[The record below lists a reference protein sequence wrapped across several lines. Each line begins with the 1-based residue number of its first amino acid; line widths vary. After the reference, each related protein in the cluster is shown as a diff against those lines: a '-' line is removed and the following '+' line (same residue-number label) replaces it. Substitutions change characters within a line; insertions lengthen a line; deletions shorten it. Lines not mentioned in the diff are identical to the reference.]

1 MKTVWHRN
9 THIDNGQGPDRG
21 QVYKPAMSL
30 VQAPAPS
37 KRSESPARLQ
47 GTLLHDHQRDETF
60 NQRIITLSWKLLSQD
75 YNCKDPHEK
84 FIGYL

>member
-60 NQRIITLSWKLLSQD
+60 NQRIITLSWKLLS
-75 YNCKDPHEK
+75 
-84 FIGYL
+84 